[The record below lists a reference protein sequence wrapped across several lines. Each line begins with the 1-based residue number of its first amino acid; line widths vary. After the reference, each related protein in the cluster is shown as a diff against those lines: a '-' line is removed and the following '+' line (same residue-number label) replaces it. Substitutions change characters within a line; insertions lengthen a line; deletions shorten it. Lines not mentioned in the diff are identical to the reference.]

1 MSQKYTEAK
10 AKANKKW
17 DEANKERKKYISHRA
32 RARSF
37 IRDVATLEDLDE
49 FEQLIKKRRKTL
61 EN

>member
-17 DEANKERKKYISHRA
+17 DEQNKERKKYISHRS

-49 FEQLIKKRRKTL
+49 FEQLIKERRKAL
-61 EN
+61 EK